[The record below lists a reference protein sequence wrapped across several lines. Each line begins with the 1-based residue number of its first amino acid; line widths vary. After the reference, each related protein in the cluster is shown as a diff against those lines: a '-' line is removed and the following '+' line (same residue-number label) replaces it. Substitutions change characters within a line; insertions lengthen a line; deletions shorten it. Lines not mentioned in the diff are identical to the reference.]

1 MNSWRWI
8 AAGAGLTTL
17 VPAAC
22 MLWNPAIGTAL
33 ITAVWAGAASFG
45 AAWLIRRGEERNRQA
60 QLISLQHGLEE
71 RAIQML
77 NHHRHDWMN
86 ELQILYGYIQL
97 GKHDKSVLCVERI
110 KEMMLQ
116 DSKLSKLGIPSLVF
130 YLHSYR
136 TYNTGL
142 RLEVEIV
149 DHIQLEDKLSAS
161 MQAALTEALIA
172 VLRVYQ
178 YGGRSSWEEDRE
190 VFLAFM
196 EQNNELVVEFEGEG
210 AFGDPDLLGKQ
221 LEEAVQ
227 HKDIRVE
234 QVDTGQTTY
243 RLHVPYVT

>member
-8 AAGAGLTTL
+8 AAGIGMTTL
-17 VPAAC
+17 VPAAL

-33 ITAVWAGAASFG
+33 LTAVWAGAASYG
-45 AAWLIRRGEERNRQA
+45 AAWLIRRDNERHRQA
-60 QLISLQHGLEE
+60 QLTSLQHGLEE

-110 KEMMLQ
+110 KEMMTQ
-116 DSKLSKLGIPSLVF
+116 DSKLSKLGLPSLVF

-149 DHIQLEDKLSAS
+149 DHIQLENKLSAPI
-161 MQAALTEALIA
+161 QTALTDAVVA

-178 YGGRSSWEEDRE
+178 YGGRSSWEEGRE
-190 VFLAFM
+190 VFLTFM

-210 AFGDPDLLGKQ
+210 AFGEPERFGTQ
-221 LEEAVQ
+221 LKEAVQ

-234 QVDTGQTTY
+234 QVDTGLTTY
-243 RLHVPYVT
+243 RLRVPYVT